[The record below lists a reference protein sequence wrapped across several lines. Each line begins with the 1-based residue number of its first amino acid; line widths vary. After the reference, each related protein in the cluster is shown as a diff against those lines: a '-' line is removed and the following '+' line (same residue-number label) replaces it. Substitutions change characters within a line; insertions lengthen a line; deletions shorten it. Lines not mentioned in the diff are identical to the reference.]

1 MCKVWKGVW
10 PQLARGGTVCKVTE
24 YVKMLSAEAS
34 VLNLAAVSF
43 ERYFQRNTD
52 PSAQNR
58 VRKPVGL
65 QLL

>member
-43 ERYFQRNTD
+43 ERYFQGKRRRAFNEKQ
-52 PSAQNR
+52 SSEI
-58 VRKPVGL
+58 
-65 QLL
+65 

>member
-1 MCKVWKGVW
+1 MCEVWKGVW

-43 ERYFQRNTD
+43 ERYFQGKRRRAFNPKQSSET
-52 PSAQNR
+52 
-58 VRKPVGL
+58 
-65 QLL
+65 